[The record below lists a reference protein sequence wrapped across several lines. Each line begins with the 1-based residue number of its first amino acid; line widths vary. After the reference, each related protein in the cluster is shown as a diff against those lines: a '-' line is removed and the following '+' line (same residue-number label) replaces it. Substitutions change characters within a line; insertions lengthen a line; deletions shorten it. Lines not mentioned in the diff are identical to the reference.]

1 MLTTIPPDSVLAS
14 VAGVSFSF
22 LSIVSFEERASA
34 WAEFMAS
41 RHVQPERVF
50 LIDYETIALPA
61 DRDRLLRKRCRSA
74 FSKAFA
80 PSRTQFLNGI
90 NAFAVNSLQEVMAQI
105 LEECDRLPLVM
116 DISCMTRVHLLAVVA
131 ALYDRTEPREVY
143 FCYSVPASYGFRP
156 EDRSAWRDVL
166 FVPAGSRWTFKREGQ
181 SRGIVLAGHDA
192 ERLSVAL
199 GELEP
204 ASGTLIYCGNPKRPD
219 FLRRAREV
227 NAKIE
232 RRLLQLRMPRFSG
245 QPGAGDGWTVA
256 SIDVGDFQAL
266 STTLQTQ
273 VSEAKREQSP
283 VILFPYG
290 PKPDSL
296 AVALLLREWDIG
308 DAWAV
313 YPVPK
318 SFSTAYSEGVAELQA
333 FCPVGSARATTW
345 PSARSGTTY

>member
-1 MLTTIPPDSVLAS
+1 MLTSVPPESVLAS
-14 VAGVSFSF
+14 VRGCSFCF
-22 LSIVSFEERASA
+22 LSVVSFEERASA

-41 RHVQPERVF
+41 HDVQPDKVF
-50 LIDYETIALPA
+50 LVDYETTALPA

-80 PSRTQFLNGI
+80 PSRTRLLDGV
-90 NAFAVNSLQEVMAQI
+90 NAFAVNALEEYTVRM
-105 LEECDRLPLVM
+105 LEECGGLPFVV

-131 ALYDRTEPREVY
+131 ALCTRIESVDVK

-156 EDRSAWRDVL
+156 EDRSSWADVL
-166 FVPAGSRWTFKREGQ
+166 FVRAGSRWMFKREGQ
-181 SRGIVLAGHDA
+181 SRGVILAGHDA

-204 ASGTLIYCGNPKRPD
+204 ASGILVYCGNPKRPD

-227 NAKIE
+227 NQKIE
-232 RRLLQLRMPRFSG
+232 RRLLQLRMPRSSG
-245 QPGAGDGWTVA
+245 PPGLADGWA
-256 SIDVGDFQAL
+256 STSIQVGEFQAL
-266 STTLQTQ
+266 ATALRTQ
-273 VSEAKREQSP
+273 VNEAKREGSP
-283 VILFPYG
+283 VILFPFG

-296 AVALLLREWDIG
+296 AVALLLREWDVG

-313 YPVPK
+313 YPVPN

-333 FCPVGSARATTW
+333 FCSVGSPA
-345 PSARSGTTY
+345 P